1 MGIKAAINGF
11 GRVGRYIVRACI
23 GAELF
28 TKPSNLDNYPTF
40 FESINL
46 NKQT

>member
-28 TKPSNLDNYPTF
+28 YEAAEFGQLSDFLRVHQ
-40 FESINL
+40 L
-46 NKQT
+46 